1 MAVQDGYG
9 KVSGSESLVFAYD
22 LKDTINSYRGEPTTN
37 LAVSPLNITSGFSSA
52 AGISRTQPN
61 LLNFNGEYS
70 AGLISRDGGGG
81 WTAYTGGVSGTAS
94 GVKFTT
100 TWYLKAGTA
109 TTVFVN
115 WGGAHTGNR
124 TDFAVDLLNGTVS
137 DITLASGEFYEVESA
152 PNGFYRIMYSSTL
165 TSTTYFP
172 QISPIASTGTIIFG
186 GIQIERNSHA
196 TPFTSSSRSTTEGL
210 LNLMGS
216 GNVDISAVSY
226 NSDAQMTFD
235 GTSDVIYSP
244 NLPQLDTFTLEVI
257 LKPSVVGGWFMYR
270 NTNMNYTDNSDN
282 FIFGFGNGKLFG
294 GVEYH
299 PTGDDVTV
307 TGTSNIIVNEYV
319 HGVLVHDNTTLTLQL
334 YVNGVLENTTVS
346 TNQSYPYRSTNK
358 VSIGADGGSDHGGIS
373 GNKYFYNGEIPIVKI
388 YNRVLTSTEVSN
400 NYLKYKRQYGLT

>member
-1 MAVQDGYG
+1 MIWRNGSG
-9 KVSGSESLVFAYD
+9 KTKNPITIWKPKDFYDSG
-22 LKDTINSYRGEPTTN
+22 LKKWFRACGV
-37 LAVSPLNITSGFSSA
+37 LAV
-52 AGISRTQPN
+52 PN

-196 TPFTSSSRSTTEGL
+196 TPFTTTSRSNTQGLLDLTGNNTIDLSNVSFDSNAKMVFDGTNDYIGFGDVSGNIGGKSQATMELILKVDALQSNDFQQVFGFRNGSDFDFFMIIYPSENSGGTEFRVRNSAGTFYDLNPNISSYVGNYLHVIFTVGPTGRQVYFNNVLAASSPTWTGNFGATSYFSIGNYLIGMIWSVLGEIPVAKLYDRELSTTE
-210 LNLMGS
+210 
-216 GNVDISAVSY
+216 I
-226 NSDAQMTFD
+226 T
-235 GTSDVIYSP
+235 
-244 NLPQLDTFTLEVI
+244 
-257 LKPSVVGGWFMYR
+257 
-270 NTNMNYTDNSDN
+270 
-282 FIFGFGNGKLFG
+282 
-294 GVEYH
+294 
-299 PTGDDVTV
+299 
-307 TGTSNIIVNEYV
+307 
-319 HGVLVHDNTTLTLQL
+319 
-334 YVNGVLENTTVS
+334 
-346 TNQSYPYRSTNK
+346 
-358 VSIGADGGSDHGGIS
+358 
-373 GNKYFYNGEIPIVKI
+373 
-388 YNRVLTSTEVSN
+388 N